1 MGVDPHIATTN
12 TKGLNPPPF
21 SNTPS
26 KVLTTHLYNPALPT
40 KHDAFPN
47 IVVAWHV
54 PLQQMKK
61 QTREKTL
68 FEFTS
73 LCNSNNLMFHGSRSW
88 ALFRAFLQ
96 RGISTPY
103 DTTWDF
109 GPGFYMSPDFDEA
122 KERARG

>member
-1 MGVDPHIATTN
+1 MKRKSRNRFWRFAYLTYPNPDVDTKSLINVAINLKTYERTRSAMGVDPHMATTN

-73 LCNSNNLMFHGSRSW
+73 LCNSN
-88 ALFRAFLQ
+88 
-96 RGISTPY
+96 
-103 DTTWDF
+103 
-109 GPGFYMSPDFDEA
+109 
-122 KERARG
+122 